1 MQTSNAPVKSAVP
14 FAESGTKNA
23 IPVASQIGV
32 TPGAASFVDGFPPL
46 TMTPLAAG
54 GVPPYGADFNGILNF
69 LSAAARWQQAGGAYP
84 YDTAFSAAIGG
95 YPQGAMLKQSVGRG
109 YWLNLAENNTSNP
122 DAGGEG
128 WIAMPA
134 GIATLIDAND
144 ATNDTRAVTPAGLN
158 AFLRGRPGRLK
169 RVRVYD
175 TIGSELYSASSGT
188 QAVFVEV
195 QGGGGSGGS
204 TLATPLGQSAVA
216 GGGGGGGYCSSW
228 LTSGFNG
235 VVITVG
241 QGGAPVAGGGASGNP
256 GGLSS
261 FGSLL
266 SASGGSG
273 GPGGPTTGPAPIVTG
288 GGSGGGSGGGNV
300 LNALGGQAH
309 SSFALSNGT
318 SLNGG
323 AGGASHLGGGGGPTS
338 AGNQPGNAGL
348 TYGAGGSGCATGQN
362 QAATNGGRGFKGAV
376 IVWEYE

>member
-1 MQTSNAPVKSAVP
+1 MATRIYKTP
-14 FAESGTKNA
+14 FAATGDKEALATADQPDGKVSLQAGWTPDYELPNDNA
-23 IPVASQIGV
+23 NYRPVGRAEMNGIIGEI
-32 TPGAASFVDGFPPL
+32 TEGLGEIQLNGFAKWQPVDGGWPL
-46 TMTPLAAG
+46 
-54 GVPPYGADFNGILNF
+54 GAQVCSGDTVYRSEVNGNTTDPG
-69 LSAAARWQQAGGAYP
+69 AGGA
-84 YDTAFSAAIGG
+84 
-95 YPQGAMLKQSVGRG
+95 
-109 YWLNLAENNTSNP
+109 
-122 DAGGEG
+122 G

-134 GIATLIDAND
+134 GIATLVDAND
-144 ATNDTRAVTPAGLN
+144 ATNNTRAVTPAGLR
-158 AFLRGRPGRLK
+158 AFIGGRPGRLK

-175 TIGSELYSASSGT
+175 TVGIELYSASTGT

-204 TLATPLGQSAVA
+204 TPATPSGQSAVA

-235 VVITVG
+235 VIITVG
-241 QGGAPVAGGGASGNP
+241 QGGAPVPGGGSPGNP

-273 GPGGPTTGPAPIVTG
+273 GSGAPNTASAPIVTG
-288 GGSGGGSGGGNV
+288 GGSGGGSSGGNV

-323 AGGASHLGGGGGPTS
+323 AGGSSHLGGGGGQTS